1 MARATVIE
9 TDTRPRSL
17 TDMIIYIVGHPRL
30 EHELI
35 ALFLKQETG
44 ATCVSVE
51 SFKHLGNILKRSLA
65 PNTLVLLDCVEKSKV
80 SILAMLNSDDRD
92 ILSRYPVCFF
102 NLRPDTG
109 IEKSAV
115 QKGIKGFF
123 YETDPLEHFLKGVH
137 SMYLGEPWVSRK
149 IMSQCIFNNASQMTN
164 GESKNGAVHL
174 TPREVEILALVAVG
188 TPNAQISEKLF
199 ISPHT
204 VKTHVYNIFKKIRVD
219 NRLQASLWAAKNL

>member
-1 MARATVIE
+1 
-9 TDTRPRSL
+9 L
-17 TDMIIYIVGHPRL
+17 TDMIILCVGHPRL

-44 ATCVSVE
+44 ARCESVE
-51 SFKHLGNILKRSLA
+51 SFKDVGAIIKKSRA

-92 ILSRYPVCFF
+92 ILSRYPVCLF
-102 NLRPDTG
+102 NLRTDTG
-109 IEKSAV
+109 IEKNAV
-115 QKGIKGFF
+115 QKGVKGFF
-123 YETDPLEHFLKGVH
+123 YENDPLEHFLKGVH

-149 IMSQCIFNNASQMTN
+149 IMSQCVFDDASKMTSSD
-164 GESKNGAVHL
+164 SKNGAVHL

-188 TPNAQISEKLF
+188 TPNAEISKKLF